1 MGSNAMSENRLYEQ
15 LLSALA
21 SNWQSPNDRPE
32 ETPEST
38 LRALWFLAVGKP
50 RAVQRCDD
58 TLPPLSEP
66 AQERL
71 AELVRQRSAG
81 VPLAHLT
88 GRQCFMGIEMLAG
101 PEALIPRKETE
112 ILGYGALRLLREL
125 VASQGQATVV
135 DVCTGG
141 GNLALALARYVPGC
155 RVHAADISAE
165 AIELARRNAQYL
177 GLAPRISF
185 AVGDLFAPLEG
196 VLAPASADLVVCN
209 PPYIASHRVAEM
221 PEEIRGHEPQQAFD
235 GGPFGVSI
243 LLRLMNEAPC
253 HLKRGGW
260 LAFEVGLGQGE
271 PILRRLLRHQAYSVI
286 EPLYDGEQRPRALLA
301 QRR

>member
-1 MGSNAMSENRLYEQ
+1 MRQEIHDAHRQAFCMGSNAMSETRIHEQ

-21 SNWQSPNDRPE
+21 SNWQSLNDRPE

-38 LRALWFLAVGKP
+38 LKALWFLAVGKP

-58 TLPPLSEP
+58 ALPPLSEP

-185 AVGDLFAPLEG
+185 AVGDLFAPLDECWLPQVPAWLSATPLISPAIALPRCRRRSAG
-196 VLAPASADLVVCN
+196 TSLSRPLTEVLSACR
-209 PPYIASHRVAEM
+209 SSC
-221 PEEIRGHEPQQAFD
+221 G
-235 GGPFGVSI
+235 
-243 LLRLMNEAPC
+243 
-253 HLKRGGW
+253 
-260 LAFEVGLGQGE
+260 
-271 PILRRLLRHQAYSVI
+271 
-286 EPLYDGEQRPRALLA
+286 
-301 QRR
+301 